1 MTSVSSVRART
12 AITAMLLLLGAA
24 VTSADV
30 PAPEHRELSKETRE
44 QMAVLHEQMAACLRS
59 DKPFPEC
66 HSAMIRSCQEQL
78 GESCPMMMGMGHG
91 SDTRHRMQ
99 PMAKPAG

>member
-1 MTSVSSVRART
+1 M
-12 AITAMLLLLGAA
+12 AMLLLLGAA
-24 VTSADV
+24 VTSADM

-78 GESCPMMMGMGHG
+78 GEGCPMMMGMGHG

-99 PMAKPAG
+99 PMGKPADRPTDK